1 MAMEKIMKNSIP
13 VYKPDIN
20 FLEKRNVNQ
29 CLKSSWISSTGLFIK
44 KFEDSFKNFTNI
56 KYCTTVSNG
65 TVALHLAMLALEISS
80 DDEVIVPTFTYIAS
94 VNCISYVGAKPVF
107 VDSCIDTLQVD
118 INDLKKKINKK
129 TKAIIIP
136 HLYGNITNMDKILSL
151 KKKYNIFLIEDCAE
165 AVGTFYNNNHAGT
178 FGDISTFSFF
188 GSKTITT
195 GEGGMVCSN
204 NKNLIDKVIKFKG
217 QGLSVKKNKKY
228 YWHDVIGYNYR
239 MTNICAAI
247 GCAQIKKINKILLK
261 KKKIFQLYNKYLFD
275 QPVSFI
281 KSEKNSINSYW
292 LVVILLKNYKKKK
305 NLIDFLKQK
314 NIDTR
319 NTFYPIHSMP
329 MYKRFQKKSNF
340 VNAEL
345 ISKSG
350 VCLPSYSTLKKTD
363 IIKISD
369 QIKIFF
375 RNEK

>member
-44 KFEDSFKNFTNI
+44 KFEDSFKNFTSI

-151 KKKYNIFLIEDCAE
+151 KKNI
-165 AVGTFYNNNHAGT
+165 
-178 FGDISTFSFF
+178 
-188 GSKTITT
+188 
-195 GEGGMVCSN
+195 
-204 NKNLIDKVIKFKG
+204 
-217 QGLSVKKNKKY
+217 
-228 YWHDVIGYNYR
+228 
-239 MTNICAAI
+239 
-247 GCAQIKKINKILLK
+247 
-261 KKKIFQLYNKYLFD
+261 
-275 QPVSFI
+275 
-281 KSEKNSINSYW
+281 
-292 LVVILLKNYKKKK
+292 
-305 NLIDFLKQK
+305 
-314 NIDTR
+314 
-319 NTFYPIHSMP
+319 
-329 MYKRFQKKSNF
+329 
-340 VNAEL
+340 
-345 ISKSG
+345 
-350 VCLPSYSTLKKTD
+350 
-363 IIKISD
+363 
-369 QIKIFF
+369 IFF
-375 RNEK
+375 